1 VVEATP
7 DRLTVAGE
15 AAGYD
20 GSVAALLIAAMLVA
34 IPLAGS
40 MYVAARHGVG
50 KVPLWFKLHLSHSNR
65 NVSCFYLPTEER
77 FAMRQKL
84 CSRKVGSLA
93 PTQAVADEVQ
103 SCGVADEEF
112 GSRRRPGPLMPTP
125 KGSEPPAAIVTAQ
138 AWLEKA
144 ENAAVSC
151 SSY

>member
-1 VVEATP
+1 MVEATP

-20 GSVAALLIAAMLVA
+20 GSVAALLIAAMLIA

-93 PTQAVADEVQ
+93 PTQAVADE
-103 SCGVADEEF
+103 EF